1 MRRRSSRK
9 MPFVIGLTG
18 SIGMGKSSAAQA
30 LRRLGVPVHDSD
42 AVVHRLMGPGGAALE
57 KIEAAFPGVVKDGA
71 VDRKAL
77 GARVFADRAALR
89 KLESILHPM
98 VRRSARDF
106 LARMRRRRKTFAV
119 LDIPLLYETGGEA
132 LCDAVMVVSAPAR
145 LQHARVLSR
154 PGMTETRFTNI
165 LAQQMPDQE
174 KRARADFVI
183 ETGLSRRHALRQI
196 KAALATLRRR
206 RAPLKQCD

>member
-1 MRRRSSRK
+1 
-9 MPFVIGLTG
+9 
-18 SIGMGKSSAAQA
+18 MGKSSAAQA

-42 AVVHRLMGPGGAALE
+42 AVVHRLMAHGGAAL
-57 KIEAAFPGVVKDGA
+57 KQIEAAFPGVTKGGV

-77 GARVFADRAALR
+77 GARVFADPAALR

-98 VRRSARDF
+98 VRRSARAF
-106 LARMRRRRKTFAV
+106 LARMTRRRKPVAV

-132 LCDAVMVVSAPAR
+132 LCDAVMVVSAPAV
-145 LQHARVLSR
+145 LQRARVLAR
-154 PGMTETRFTNI
+154 PGMTEDKFASI
-165 LAQQMPDQE
+165 LAQQMPDRE

-196 KAALATLRRR
+196 RTALARLRRR
-206 RAPLKQCD
+206 HAHLDNCN